1 MSLSDEAEGGRVKVS
16 HCGTFVLFSFDHS
29 LQAFRR
35 RKFYTQA
42 PLLVPPT
49 APALFRAVSLYLF
62 LFAPLIREK
71 LCRPTL
77 SVVVKRSRRTSA
89 LTYCCIWP
97 QGPQTC
103 GSHLFSLV
111 VCISTQEEE
120 TYPPGDFFFSYA
132 PLEPCEELGGAAS
145 CARVGP
151 WLFGVCG
158 RRHKLTVHT
167 RSGI

>member
-1 MSLSDEAEGGRVKVS
+1 MSLSDETEGGRVKVS

-120 TYPPGDFFFSYA
+120 TYPPADFFSA
-132 PLEPCEELGGAAS
+132 TRRSSPAKSSAARLLVRGSALGYLVSVVVAIS
-145 CARVGP
+145 
-151 WLFGVCG
+151 
-158 RRHKLTVHT
+158 
-167 RSGI
+167 

>member
-120 TYPPGDFFFSYA
+120 TYLPADFFSA
-132 PLEPCEELGGAAS
+132 TRRSSPAKSSAARLLVRGSALGYLVSVVVAIS
-145 CARVGP
+145 
-151 WLFGVCG
+151 
-158 RRHKLTVHT
+158 
-167 RSGI
+167 